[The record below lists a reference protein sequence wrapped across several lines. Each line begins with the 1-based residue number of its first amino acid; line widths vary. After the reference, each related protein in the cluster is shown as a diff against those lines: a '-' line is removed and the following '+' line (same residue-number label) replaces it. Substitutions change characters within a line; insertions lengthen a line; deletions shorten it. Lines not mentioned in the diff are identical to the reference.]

1 MRCATLGVYIILMYI
16 MCMKRINIILSD
28 ELASRLEKLS
38 MKKEMSVAEITR
50 RSLEIYMQ
58 RFPETPHAPAPV
70 PVFDFGKVR
79 KRDLRKS
86 VYDRRVKEILD

>member
-1 MRCATLGVYIILMYI
+1 

-28 ELASRLEKLS
+28 ELASKVERLS

-58 RFPETPHAPAPV
+58 RFPESPQDSASFPEA
-70 PVFDFGKVR
+70 DFGKLR
-79 KRDLRKS
+79 KRDLRKQ
-86 VYDRRVKEILD
+86 VYDRRMKDILD